1 MANKVIT
8 IVHKGDFE
16 KTNTFLTRMQ
26 SWDVVKI
33 LRKYGEKGVEELKN
47 ATPVDTGKTADS
59 WYYDVRHTFRGYE
72 INWYNSNVNNGVPIA
87 IILQYGHGTGG
98 GGYVRGT
105 DYINPPLQEI
115 FESIADEA
123 WKEVTGLWA

>member
-26 SWDVVKI
+26 SWDVTKI

-59 WYYDVRHTFRGYE
+59 WYYDVRHTLRGYE
-72 INWYNSNVNNGVPIA
+72 INWYNSNINDGVPIA

>member
-1 MANKVIT
+1 MARGIIT

-16 KTNTFLTRMQ
+16 KTNTYLTRMRKYE
-26 SWDVVKI
+26 VIKI
-33 LRKYGEKGVEELKN
+33 LEKYGKKGVDELKA

-72 INWYNSNVNNGVPIA
+72 INWYNSNQNKGVPIA
-87 IILQYGHGTGG
+87 VILQYGHGTGG

-105 DYINPPLQEI
+105 DYINPPIQKI
-115 FESIADEA
+115 FEEIADEA
-123 WKEVTGLWA
+123 WKEMTGLWA

>member
-59 WYYDVRHTFRGYE
+59 WYYDVRHTLRGYE
-72 INWYNSNVNNGVPIA
+72 INWYNSNVNDGVPIA

>member
-1 MANKVIT
+1 MANNVIT

-26 SWDVVKI
+26 SWDVLKI
-33 LRKYGEKGVEELKN
+33 LRKYGEKGVDELKN

-72 INWYNSNVNNGVPIA
+72 INWYNSNINDGVPIA